1 MHAALN
7 ADAPP
12 VVNDCH
18 RDIVRHEIVTWTQT
32 IAVNAV
38 ADVAFNAVVFVLQ
51 ASHLFV
57 VEGADEVIEVSVCES
72 KEHGFGEWFE
82 VLDDL

>member
-7 ADAPP
+7 ADALP

-18 RDIVRHEIVTWTQT
+18 RDIVGHEIVAWTQT
-32 IAVNAV
+32 VAVDAV
-38 ADVAFNAVVFVLQ
+38 AELASNAVVFVLQ

-57 VEGADEVIEVSVCES
+57 AEGADEVIEVSVCES
-72 KEHGFGEWFE
+72 KEHGVGERVK

>member
-7 ADAPP
+7 ADAHP

-18 RDIVRHEIVTWTQT
+18 RDIVRHEIVTWTQS
-32 IAVNAV
+32 IAVDAV
-38 ADVAFNAVVFVLQ
+38 AEVAFNAVVFVLQ
-51 ASHLFV
+51 APHLFV
-57 VEGADEVIEVSVCES
+57 AEGGHEVIKVSVRES